1 MKNFMGKDGFQW
13 FIGVVEDRE
22 DPKKLGRLK
31 VRCLG
36 YHTEDLGKLPTSDL
50 PWAHVMNPITSATV
64 SGVGQ
69 SPLGCVEGSWVVGFF
84 TDGAAAQMPCII
96 GTLPGVP
103 ANLPVK
109 AEKGSDGKYAG
120 KGFQDYIN
128 AAYPREA
135 NTTDVNRLAVNEQIE
150 VPDTE
155 AVGGGNQ
162 VVEFAGGEQNT
173 EQENLPGTTQ
183 YIAKHNRNSTN
194 DTIKMAQ
201 FQADLQYQLGKRG
214 FNSSS
219 AKADIT
225 KAAADIKKNY
235 HKIYKLK
242 HNVLNARENIL
253 TGAANHIDT
262 VIQKTVNTVKGES
275 DIGTLLKDSILV
287 NADGKLY
294 TPGNLK
300 DIIPANL
307 SVDAIAANLSV
318 DALAKG
324 IEIGNLKDILP
335 ANLSVNA
342 IAKSIQTDNLTNL
355 SVDAI
360 AAGIQTGTLKDILPA
375 NLNVDDI
382 AKSIQN
388 IKGIQT
394 IKAFDIKNLSV
405 KSLDSFASMLPI
417 KIPGNL
423 IKGDVVAGALKYF
436 KSPLKT
442 ITKNPHLS
450 SIMDAATLTKSI
462 GTAQIDGIF
471 EGLSGGSGL
480 SSVIGSLGT
489 IPADLDFGLTGGAWS
504 EPPSPYA
511 AVYPYNHVYE
521 SESGHIREYDDTAG
535 AERIHERHKSGSSY
549 EIGPD
554 GTKVT
559 RVKHD
564 NYEIISNDDYLHVQ
578 GTRRQTVDEGVRIR
592 CNANS
597 TPGNNYNIEVGFG
610 SSCNIEVNGG
620 NINLT
625 ALGIGLGGDININAT
640 RNLNILVGGSMNIGV
655 TGMIIEGSLSKT
667 VTTGTHSSYAALHNI
682 NAGIIN
688 LNSPLP
694 DIDAVQ

>member
-109 AEKGSDGKYAG
+109 AEKGSDGKYVG

-201 FQADLQYQLGKRG
+201 FQTDLQYQLGKRG

-235 HKIYKLK
+235 SKIYKLK
-242 HNVLNARENIL
+242 DKVLNTRENIL

-262 VIQKTVNTVKGES
+262 VIQKTVNAVKGEA

-307 SVDAIAANLSV
+307 SVDAIAA
-318 DALAKG
+318 
-324 IEIGNLKDILP
+324 
-335 ANLSVNA
+335 
-342 IAKSIQTDNLTNL
+342 NL

-450 SIMDAATLTKSI
+450 SIIDTATLTKSI

-471 EGLSGGSGL
+471 EGLSGSSGA
-480 SSVIGSLGT
+480 SSIIGSLGT

>member
-103 ANLPVK
+103 ASLPVK

-242 HNVLNARENIL
+242 DKVLNARENIL

-307 SVDAIAANLSV
+307 
-318 DALAKG
+318 K
-324 IEIGNLKDILP
+324 
-335 ANLSVNA
+335 
-342 IAKSIQTDNLTNL
+342 
-355 SVDAI
+355 VDAI
-360 AAGIQTGTLKDILPA
+360 AAGIQ
-375 NLNVDDI
+375 N
-382 AKSIQN
+382 
-388 IKGIQT
+388 

-655 TGMIIEGSLSKT
+655 IGQIFETCATKT
-667 VTTGTHSSYAALHNI
+667 ETAIGTHQQNATLHNI
-682 NAGIIN
+682 KGAIIN
-688 LNSPLP
+688 LN
-694 DIDAVQ
+694 

>member
-13 FIGVVEDRE
+13 FVGVVEDRA
-22 DPKKLGRLK
+22 DPKKLGRLR

-36 YHTEDLGKLPTSDL
+36 YHTEDLVKLPTSDL
-50 PWAHVMNPITSATV
+50 PWAHPMNPITSATV

-84 TDGAAAQMPCII
+84 TDGKDAQMPCII

-103 ANLPVK
+103 ASLPVK
-109 AEKGSDGKYAG
+109 AEKGTDGKYIG

-135 NTTDVNRLAVNEQIE
+135 NTTDVNRLAVNFTDK

-155 AVGGGNQ
+155 AKDGGNQ
-162 VVEFAGGEQNT
+162 VVEFVGGDQNT
-173 EQENLPGTTQ
+173 DQESLPGTTQ
-183 YIAKHNRNSTN
+183 YIARHNRNSTN

-201 FQADLQYQLGKRG
+201 FQADLQYQLKKGG
-214 FNSSS
+214 FSSS
-219 AKADIT
+219 SVKADIT

-235 HKIYKLK
+235 SKIYKLK
-242 HNVLNARENIL
+242 DKVLNAKENIL

-262 VIQKTVNTVKGES
+262 VIQKTVNAVSGAT

-287 NADGKLY
+287 NAKGQLY

-307 SVDAIAANLSV
+307 SVDAIAA
-318 DALAKG
+318 
-324 IEIGNLKDILP
+324 
-335 ANLSVNA
+335 
-342 IAKSIQTDNLTNL
+342 
-355 SVDAI
+355 
-360 AAGIQTGTLKDILPA
+360 GIQK
-375 NLNVDDI
+375 
-382 AKSIQN
+382 
-388 IKGIQT
+388 

-405 KSLDSFASMLPI
+405 KSLDSFASSLTS

-423 IKGDVVAGALKYF
+423 IKGNVIAGALKYF

-450 SIMDAATLTKSI
+450 SIIDTATLTKSI
-462 GTAQIDGIF
+462 GTAQIDGVF
-471 EGLSGGSGL
+471 EGLAGSSGL
-480 SSVIGSLGT
+480 TSTIGNLGS
-489 IPADLDFGLTGGAWS
+489 IPADLDFGLSGGAWS

-521 SESGHIREYDDTAG
+521 SESGHIREYDDTPD

-564 NYEIISNDDYLHVQ
+564 NYEIISNDDYLHVK
-578 GTRRQTVDEGVRIR
+578 GTRRQTVDEGVRIK

-597 TPGNNYNIEVGFG
+597 TAGNSYNIEVGLG
-610 SSCNIEVNGG
+610 SNCNIEVNGG

-625 ALGIGLGGDININAT
+625 TLSAGLGGDINMNVS
-640 RNLNILVGGSMNIGV
+640 RNLNIQVGGSMNIGV
-655 TGMIIEGSLSKT
+655 IGQITETCATKT
-667 VTTGTHSSYAALHNI
+667 QSTLGEHEQNAALHDI
-682 NAGIIN
+682 NGIIN
-688 LNSPLP
+688 LN
-694 DIDAVQ
+694 